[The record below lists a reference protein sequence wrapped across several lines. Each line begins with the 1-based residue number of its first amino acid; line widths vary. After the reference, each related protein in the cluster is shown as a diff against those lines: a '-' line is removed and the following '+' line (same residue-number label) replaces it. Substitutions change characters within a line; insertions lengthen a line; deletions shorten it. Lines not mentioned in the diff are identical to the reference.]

1 MVKIWNGSAYF
12 SEKFISKIFKYT
24 MTVPTDR
31 EVFEG
36 EIATYWFDEGILVS
50 LSKSLK
56 RTVAN
61 ITDNV
66 ALVKKITGH
75 KRVPL
80 LIYLSN
86 SPVPDKETR
95 KFSTTQLP
103 VIYSAMAMVS
113 KPGLSRLIMN
123 MLFQLK
129 PPPIPMK
136 SFTDDQA
143 AKAWL
148 KQFC

>member
-1 MVKIWNGSAYF
+1 MIN
-12 SEKFISKIFKYT
+12 I
-24 MTVPTDR
+24 PTDR
-31 EVFEG
+31 QIYEG
-36 EIATYWFDEGILVS
+36 QIATYWVDDDGILVS
-50 LSKSLK
+50 LSKSPM

-66 ALVKKITGH
+66 ALVKRITNN
-75 KRVPL
+75 KTVPL

-95 KFSTTQLP
+95 KFSTEQLP
-103 VIYSAMAMVS
+103 TVYTAMAMIS
-113 KPGLSRLIMN
+113 EPGLAKFIMN
-123 MLFQLK
+123 ILFKLQ

-136 SFTDDQA
+136 NFTNEQD

-148 KQFC
+148 KQYL